1 MCRNS
6 FSCCVMRIKAS
17 ARKKPIPSSKS
28 ADEVKVQLS
37 YLFRRGVVRPLDDC
51 AAQQMA
57 AFHVN
62 GPIRVEWIPILS
74 DDEFAVL
81 WEAGLLQR
89 INEACG
95 LGISD
100 YEECELPADKTEV
113 AVRTLRSE
121 PEHAGSVSTFCKL
134 LDALLSDA
142 LASNRNVYFIF

>member
-1 MCRNS
+1 M
-6 FSCCVMRIKAS
+6 
-17 ARKKPIPSSKS
+17 
-28 ADEVKVQLS
+28 QLS